1 MRHSLFIRLVSS
13 VVIAALLNLGLARVA
28 TAARIDTATVA
39 GIEHR
44 ANSTDRANALARI
57 DMQLGRTDVRDALV
71 ALGVDPAQ
79 ATDRVAALTDAEV
92 ALLDRELAQ
101 LPAAGDG
108 GWILLVVVLAV
119 LVWLF
124 ATNRLRLN

>member
-1 MRHSLFIRLVSS
+1 MHQSLFVRLVSS
-13 VVIAALLNLGLARVA
+13 VVIAALLNLGLVRFAN
-28 TAARIDTATVA
+28 AARIDTATVV
-39 GIEHR
+39 GLE
-44 ANSTDRANALARI
+44 DRSDRTEALARI
-57 DMQLGRTDVRDALV
+57 HAQLSRADVREALI
-71 ALGVDPAQ
+71 ALGVGPVQ
-79 ATDRVAALTDAEV
+79 ATARVDALTDAEV

-124 ATNRLRLN
+124 ATNKLKLN